1 VIERAQPRAVM
12 ALVALLASWS
22 GASLGASGTPV
33 EIVGD
38 KIDALQ
44 QLVDQHGD
52 DYRRDPEQLY
62 EVIDRVVVPAFNLDV
77 ISEAVTG
84 KGWRS
89 ATRDERDRFKA
100 AFKRRLIVFY
110 GAALLERA
118 QRNQS
123 GWKLSEI
130 DALEGTARVRAQLPQ
145 KVGPPVSL
153 QFDLRLDDDRRWLV
167 CDMSVEGL
175 GLVQN
180 FRAQFGPVVKRDG
193 LAALTSRLET
203 GAIPADTWKPP
214 ERR

>member
-1 VIERAQPRAVM
+1 MTEHSQRRFATT
-12 ALVALLASWS
+12 LLAIFIASWS
-22 GASLGASGTPV
+22 GAGVGAGTPV

-38 KIDALQ
+38 KIDELQALI
-44 QLVDQHGD
+44 DQHGD
-52 DYRRDPEQLY
+52 DYRRQPGQFY
-62 EVIDRVVVPAFNLDV
+62 AVIDRVVVPAFNLDF
-77 ISEAVTG
+77 ISQTVVGNA
-84 KGWRS
+84 WRS
-89 ATRDERDRFKA
+89 AASADRDRFKA

-153 QFDLRLDDDRRWLV
+153 GFDLRLDNDRHWLV

-175 GLVQN
+175 SLVKN
-180 FRAQFGPVVKRDG
+180 FRAQFAPIVKRDG
-193 LAALTSRLET
+193 LVALTSRLEN
-203 GAIPADTWKPP
+203 GVIPADTWKPP
-214 ERR
+214 ER

>member
-1 VIERAQPRAVM
+1 M
-12 ALVALLASWS
+12 KALLAISIASWS
-22 GASLGASGTPV
+22 AAGVGAGGTPV

-38 KIDALQ
+38 KIDELQALI
-44 QLVDQHGD
+44 DQHGD
-52 DYRRDPEQLY
+52 DYRRQPDQFY
-62 EVIDRVVVPAFNLDV
+62 AVIDRVVAPAFNLEF
-77 ISEAVTG
+77 ISEVVAG
-84 KGWRS
+84 KAWRS
-89 ATRDERDRFKA
+89 ATSEQRDRFKA

-130 DALEGTARVRAQLPQ
+130 DALEGKARVRAQLPQ

-153 QFDLRLDDDRRWLV
+153 GFDLRLDNDNHWRV
-167 CDMSVEGL
+167 CDMTVEGL
-175 GLVQN
+175 SLVQN
-180 FRAQFGPVVKRDG
+180 FRAQFAPIVKRDG
-193 LAALTSRLET
+193 LAALTLRLED